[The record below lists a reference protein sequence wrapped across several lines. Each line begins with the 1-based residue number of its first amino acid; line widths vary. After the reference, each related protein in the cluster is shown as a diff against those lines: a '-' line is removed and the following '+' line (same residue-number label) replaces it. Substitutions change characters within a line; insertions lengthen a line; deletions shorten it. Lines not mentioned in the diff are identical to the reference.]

1 MKNNMSKSDRYVRA
15 ILAVLI
21 GVFIF
26 LNILKGP
33 AAFALGVIAI
43 VLLLTSL
50 FGFCPAY
57 TILGIS
63 TKK

>member
-1 MKNNMSKSDRYVRA
+1 MKKNMSKSDRYLRA
-15 ILAVLI
+15 IVAVLI
-21 GVFIF
+21 GVNIF